1 MAKENVKDLKE
12 TTGKS
17 DQREKSHPLTE
28 VGHHIILFIGLL
40 GLGIL
45 SNYFTNNKKL
55 SHQPIRFEH

>member
-12 TTGKS
+12 TTGKT

-45 SNYFTNNKKL
+45 SNYVTNYMKL
-55 SHQPIRFEH
+55 SESANQI